1 LLGREAGKKKK
12 IQREGNKVEGK
23 RVEGEKMSKV
33 GNKKGKSDDLVRV
46 GYVEVQVG

>member
-1 LLGREAGKKKK
+1 M
-12 IQREGNKVEGK
+12 EGK

-46 GYVEVQVG
+46 GYVEVQVGEGGRNGRRRRLGRIKGE